1 MSKTLNDIVERIAA
15 NTEVRIGG
23 TLYSDSLGAPDTEAG
38 TYLGMVRHDTTHNRR
53 GVAIMMDA
61 TPTSSGVQPD
71 GTGAAPEGDHSSA
84 AVAAAVAARNIGVS
98 YEGRSVLRSVS
109 FDAPAGQLV
118 GIVGPNGAGKS
129 TLLKAMLGLIPCDSG
144 TAEFFGQPVSRNRH
158 RVAYVPQTE
167 AVDWDFPVTVF
178 EVVLMGRYG
187 RLGLLG
193 RPSRQDRQATMEAL
207 ERVDMQ
213 HYRHRHIR
221 RLSGGQQQRVF
232 LARALCQQADVL
244 FLDEPLAGVD
254 AATERVIFELIERL
268 TDDGK
273 TLLMVNHDLAV
284 LNRYDAVMLLNQRVI
299 AYGPP
304 AEVVTDT
311 NMQYTYA
318 GRLTVLDRADA
329 ALRGDPDPPGRW
341 SRKP

>member
-1 MSKTLNDIVERIAA
+1 M
-15 NTEVRIGG
+15 
-23 TLYSDSLGAPDTEAG
+23 
-38 TYLGMVRHDTTHNRR
+38 
-53 GVAIMMDA
+53 
-61 TPTSSGVQPD
+61 
-71 GTGAAPEGDHSSA
+71 
-84 AVAAAVAARNIGVS
+84 
-98 YEGRSVLRSVS
+98 
-109 FDAPAGQLV
+109 
-118 GIVGPNGAGKS
+118 
-129 TLLKAMLGLIPCDSG
+129 
-144 TAEFFGQPVSRNRH
+144 
-158 RVAYVPQTE
+158 AYVPQTE

-193 RPSRQDRQATMEAL
+193 RPGRQDRQAAMEAL

-213 HYRHRHIR
+213 DYRHRHIR

-254 AATERVIFELIERL
+254 AATEHAIFELIERL

-273 TLLMVNHDLAV
+273 TLLVVNHDLAV
-284 LNRYDAVMLLNQRVI
+284 LDRFDAVMLLNQRVI

-304 AEVVTDT
+304 AEVVTDE
-311 NMQYTYA
+311 NMQRTYA
-318 GRLTVLDRADA
+318 GRLSVLDRADA
-329 ALRGDPDPPGRW
+329 ALRGDRDPSPRW

>member
-1 MSKTLNDIVERIAA
+1 MID
-15 NTEVRIGG
+15 
-23 TLYSDSLGAPDTEAG
+23 PP
-38 TYLGMVRHDTTHNRR
+38 
-53 GVAIMMDA
+53 
-61 TPTSSGVQPD
+61 PTSPVVRPACA
-71 GTGAAPEGDHSSA
+71 GAAPKGYP
-84 AVAAAVAARNIGVS
+84 AVAARNIGVS

-109 FDAPAGQLV
+109 FDAAAGQLV

-129 TLLKAMLGLIPCDSG
+129 TLLKAMLGLLPCDSG
-144 TAEFFGQPVSRNRH
+144 TAEVFGQPMSRNRH

-193 RPSRQDRQATMEAL
+193 RPGRQDRQAAMEAL
-207 ERVDMQ
+207 QRVDM
-213 HYRHRHIR
+213 HNYRRRHIR

-232 LARALCQQADVL
+232 LARALCQQADVF

-254 AATERVIFELIERL
+254 AATERAIFELIRRL
-268 TDDGK
+268 TGDGK
-273 TLLMVNHDLAV
+273 TLLMVSHDLAV
-284 LNRYDAVMLLNQRVI
+284 LDRFDAVMLLNQRVI

-304 AEVVTDT
+304 AEVVTDQ

-318 GRLTVLDRADA
+318 GRLSVLDRADA
-329 ALRGDPDPPGRW
+329 ALRGDRE
-341 SRKP
+341 

>member
-1 MSKTLNDIVERIAA
+1 MT
-15 NTEVRIGG
+15 
-23 TLYSDSLGAPDTEAG
+23 
-38 TYLGMVRHDTTHNRR
+38 
-53 GVAIMMDA
+53 DA
-61 TPTSSGVQPD
+61 SA
-71 GTGAAPEGDHSSA
+71 AAPRERPDRETA
-84 AVAAAVAARNIGVS
+84 PPAVSARNISVS

-109 FDAPAGQLV
+109 FDAAPGHLV
-118 GIVGPNGAGKS
+118 GIIGPNGAGKS
-129 TLLKAMLGLIPCDSG
+129 TLLKAMLGLLPRDNG
-144 TAEFFGQPVSRNRH
+144 TAEVFGRPIAEDRR

-187 RLGLLG
+187 RSGLFG
-193 RPSRQDRQATMEAL
+193 RPGREDRKAAMDAL
-207 ERVDMQ
+207 ERVDM
-213 HYRHRHIR
+213 HLYLDRHIR

-254 AATERVIFELIERL
+254 AATERTIFDLIARL

-273 TLLMVNHDLAV
+273 TLLMVNHDLGV
-284 LNRYDAVMLLNQRVI
+284 LDRFDAVMLLNQRIV

-304 AEVVTDT
+304 SEVVTET

-318 GRLTVLDRADA
+318 GRLSMLDRAEA
-329 ALRGDPDPPGRW
+329 SLRGDRDPPSPG
-341 SRKP
+341 SRPS